1 MRTTTGKMLL
11 QIHIELFIEFLKMKA
26 IEKYATKDGMRKQY
40 VIDFLH
46 SLQMDINE
54 FIETAHVKTSLK
66 K

>member
-1 MRTTTGKMLL
+1 MLL